1 MENVIVVKSTVTIFD
16 FMRQNETE
24 AEAFARAEAFYTED
38 LKKVT
43 SHFNNYG
50 GDYWRKRVK
59 EITAVLNNGFSV
71 IAFEEFKAAEKA
83 HLTGGEPEEITAE
96 CFNEMFNI
104 LPPLKWCT
112 LDGVEMF
119 CILEM
124 YTGTYT
130 DQYAHD
136 KKSGKYYTKMVD
148 ICDKSTWINN
158 YLKN

>member
-1 MENVIVVKSTVTIFD
+1 MKQRQKLLQELRRFTQRISKKSRAILTI
-16 FMRQNETE
+16 
-24 AEAFARAEAFYTED
+24 
-38 LKKVT
+38 
-43 SHFNNYG
+43 
-50 GDYWRKRVK
+50 
-59 EITAVLNNGFSV
+59 I
-71 IAFEEFKAAEKA
+71 IAFEEFKTAEKA

-119 CILEM
+119 CISEM
-124 YTGTYT
+124 YTETYT
-130 DQYAHD
+130 NQYAYD